1 MVSRKIK
8 PSKVIVPQ
16 QRHELL
22 LVADTVARE
31 KNIDKDE
38 VLSALEAAILK
49 SAKAKYGLESN
60 LNVMI
65 DRATGAFTITRIR
78 QVVENVEDAENELTL
93 EQAVVIDSGAMIG
106 DEIIEELPP
115 VDFGRMMAQSA
126 RQIIF
131 QKVREA
137 ERTHIYQEFKDRVGE
152 IVSGLVKRVD
162 IGNIVLDLGRGEG
175 ALRKE
180 DLVPR
185 ENFRVGDRIR
195 VLITEIRPDAKG
207 PMIIASRVH
216 SHFMAKLFEQ
226 EIPEVYDGIIE
237 IKSVARDPGSRAK
250 VAVYTDDTSIDP
262 VGSCVGV
269 RGSRI
274 QSISNEFG
282 GEKVDIVVWSE
293 DPATFIVNALSPSE
307 VVRVVMDEET
317 KRVTVVVPQSHLSL
331 AIGRRGQNVRLASQL
346 TGWHIDITTE
356 EEDSERRAKDFERH
370 TNLFINSLDVDETL
384 AQLLVVEGFCSL
396 EDLVMCEISELGE
409 IEGLDEDI
417 AAELIDRAQK
427 ALENMDAKLREECL
441 VKGIEKALAEFKL
454 LPAKV
459 VLELEKV
466 NIKTLEDF
474 ADLSSDEVIEM
485 IGDSHISREEL
496 DTAIMKA
503 RENWFD

>member
-60 LNVMI
+60 LNVII
-65 DRATGAFTITRIR
+65 DRSTGAFTITRTR
-78 QVVENVEDAENELTL
+78 QVVENVEDIENELTL
-93 EQAVVIDSGAMIG
+93 DQARSIDAGAMIG

-115 VDFGRMMAQSA
+115 VEFGRMMAQSA

-162 IGNIVLDLGRGEG
+162 IGNIILDLGRGEG

-180 DLVPR
+180 DLIPR

-307 VVRVVMDEET
+307 VVRVLMDEET

-356 EEDSERRAKDFERH
+356 EEDSERRAKDFDKH
-370 TNLFINSLDVDETL
+370 TQLFINSLDVDETL

-396 EDLVMCEISELGE
+396 EDLAECDVSELAN

-417 AAELIDRAQK
+417 ASELINRAQT
-427 ALENMDAKLREECL
+427 ALETMDTKLREECL
-441 VKGIEKALAEFKL
+441 VKGVEKAFAEFKL
-454 LPAKV
+454 LPPKV
-459 VLELEKV
+459 IIELEKV
-466 NIKTLEDF
+466 NVKTLEDF

-503 RENWFD
+503 RENWFE

>member
-1 MVSRKIK
+1 MVSRKIN

-22 LVADTVARE
+22 LVADAVARE

-49 SAKAKYGLESN
+49 SAKAKYGQESN
-60 LNVMI
+60 IIVSI
-65 DRATGAFTITRIR
+65 DRSTGAFTICRSR
-78 QVVENVEDAENELTL
+78 FVVEEVVDEENELSL
-93 EQAVVIDSGAMIG
+93 YQAVLIDPNASID
-106 DEIIEELPP
+106 DEIIDELPP
-115 VDFGRMMAQSA
+115 VEFGRMMAQSA
-126 RQIIF
+126 RQIIV

-180 DLVPR
+180 DLIAR
-185 ENFRVGDRIR
+185 ENFRVGDRVR

-207 PMIIASRVH
+207 PMIITSRVH

-226 EIPEVYDGIIE
+226 EIPEVYDGVIE
-237 IKSVARDPGSRAK
+237 IKSVSRDPGSRAK
-250 VAVYTDDTSIDP
+250 VAVHTDDASIDP

-282 GEKVDIVVWSE
+282 GEKVDIVMWSE
-293 DPATFIVNALSPSE
+293 DPATFIVNALSPSD
-307 VVRVVMDEET
+307 VVRVMMDEET
-317 KRVTVVVPQSHLSL
+317 KRVTVVVPQTHLSL

-356 EEDSERRAKDFERH
+356 EEDSERRAKDFERQ
-370 TNLFINSLDVDETL
+370 TNLFIENLDVDETL
-384 AQLLVVEGFCSL
+384 AQLLVVEGFYSL
-396 EDLVMCEISELGE
+396 EDLAMCEASDIGD

-417 AAELIDRAQK
+417 AAELIIRAQK
-427 ALENMDAKLREECL
+427 ALDNMDDKLREECV
-441 VKGIEKALAEFKL
+441 VKGVEESLVYLEL

-459 VLELEKV
+459 VAALAKAGV
-466 NIKTLEDF
+466 TKLEDF

-485 IGDSHISREEL
+485 IGDVPMTREEL
-496 DTAIMKA
+496 DSAIMKA